1 MWDLFVTLSRANQ
14 SLFPLFSC
22 LFRASIAAREQMLQP
37 LFVRLSKIGLGK
49 KEEEE
54 VKGEGVERLEDSFY
68 WAFMN
73 FACLDSGSLA
83 RVLFT

>member
-1 MWDLFVTLSRANQ
+1 
-14 SLFPLFSC
+14 
-22 LFRASIAAREQMLQP
+22 MLQP

-54 VKGEGVERLEDSFY
+54 EEVKGEGAERLEDSFY

>member
-1 MWDLFVTLSRANQ
+1 
-14 SLFPLFSC
+14 
-22 LFRASIAAREQMLQP
+22 MLQP

-54 VKGEGVERLEDSFY
+54 EVKGQGVERLEDSFY

>member
-22 LFRASIAAREQMLQP
+22 LFCAPIAAREQMLQP

-49 KEEEE
+49 KEEG
-54 VKGEGVERLEDSFY
+54 KGEGVERLEDSFY

>member
-1 MWDLFVTLSRANQ
+1 
-14 SLFPLFSC
+14 
-22 LFRASIAAREQMLQP
+22 MLQP

-49 KEEEE
+49 KEE
-54 VKGEGVERLEDSFY
+54 VKGEGAERLEDSFY